1 METTKELKQ
10 EESQDNSKINEMTQE
25 EAMLASEKEKIQME
39 EKKEEKDIEEKKQE
53 TDLIDKEIAL
63 KKQNKSLRR
72 VKRFITDSFIR
83 RQPVLPS
90 A

>member
-39 EKKEEKDIEEKKQE
+39 EKKEEKDIEEKK
-53 TDLIDKEIAL
+53 TR
-63 KKQNKSLRR
+63 N
-72 VKRFITDSFIR
+72 RFD
-83 RQPVLPS
+83 
-90 A
+90 